1 MLTFSTARAED
12 KNQCRWPPTN
22 EPESTNHKA
31 ELTGLPVLLVLPV
44 ESVHSFQQLPLL
56 AAAGI
61 VDEVPGEDLLELAD
75 GEVFYRLLVVQIRQ
89 RRSDPPLRRR
99 TDLQPKEHTESHTDP
114 ASESIPYTCT
124 LTRLYFYLQD
134 IFSWLQV
141 QQRGG

>member
-1 MLTFSTARAED
+1 MTSGNKSTEA
-12 KNQCRWPPTN
+12 
-22 EPESTNHKA
+22 TNHKA

-61 VDEVPGEDLLELAD
+61 IDEVPGEDLLELAD
-75 GEVFYRLLVVQIRQ
+75 GEVFYGLLVVQVRQ
-89 RRSDPPLRRR
+89 RRSDPPLGRG
-99 TDLQPKEHTESHTDP
+99 TDLRPKEHTVSHTDP
-114 ASESIPYTCT
+114 APESILSTHT
-124 LTRLYFYLQD
+124 LARLYFYLQD